1 MSRTDRNPDAPGSR
15 TELELPRFLPYRLN
29 NLGGRISQ
37 ALAVIYR
44 RRFGISIPEWRI
56 LVWLN
61 ERPVLTAKQLTG
73 LTQMDKVRVSRSV
86 RAMESRGLIHRQQ
99 HKEDQRQQL
108 LRLTDDGRA
117 LLAELIP
124 ATRRWEAEL
133 AATLSEDEHE
143 ALLASLD
150 KLEERLERLVAEE
163 EEGGF

>member
-1 MSRTDRNPDAPGSR
+1 MSRTDRNPDAAAPA
-15 TELELPRFLPYRLN
+15 TELDLTRFLPYRLN

-61 ERPVLTAKQLTG
+61 ERPVLTAKQLTE

-86 RAMESRGLIHRQQ
+86 RALESRNLIHRQPST
-99 HKEDQRQQL
+99 EDQRQQW
-108 LRLTDDGRA
+108 LRLTDDARA

-133 AATLSEDEHE
+133 AATLSEGEHE
-143 ALLASLD
+143 ALLAALN
-150 KLEERLERLVAEE
+150 KLEERLDHLVAAES
-163 EEGGF
+163 GQD